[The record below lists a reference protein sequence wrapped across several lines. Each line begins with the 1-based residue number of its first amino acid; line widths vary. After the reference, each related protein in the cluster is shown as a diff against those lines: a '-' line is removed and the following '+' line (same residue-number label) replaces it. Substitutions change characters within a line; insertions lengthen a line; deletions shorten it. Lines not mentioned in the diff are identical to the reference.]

1 MKIKNYLTIMTV
13 LVVLLMTSGCN
24 MFKSL
29 DKPTDAEDAK
39 YKEQKAIENKD
50 YDALIASLL
59 NRLST
64 LTGEERLEAIQTLG
78 DANLAKAGVN
88 IVDIAIDFSETDTTT
103 SSSVSD
109 NQKLV
114 QTLNNLDFNALEE
127 ADKYYDELD
136 GNGGIATSIKRGSSG
151 NTYKK
156 DYYLSAAITK
166 ALLAARYIAIVMYEF
181 EPADRMLIDI
191 TDDGTAVAYKVNN
204 DGTLSEKAVRTDSAI
219 KDAWVAINPAKNK
232 TYGNLIVNN
241 LYKATNYLT
250 KALDLTDDDESSDIK
265 NTVDD
270 FYKDIAVYGDKTSAS
285 ELGEDFIDL
294 IDTYRP

>member
-1 MKIKNYLTIMTV
+1 
-13 LVVLLMTSGCN
+13 

-39 YKEQKAIENKD
+39 YKEQQALKKGD
-50 YDALIASLL
+50 YAAVISSLVS
-59 NRLST
+59 RLDT
-64 LTGEERLEAIQTLG
+64 LTGEEREEAVQTLADTYLG
-78 DANLAKAGVN
+78 QAGVN
-88 IVDIAIDFSETDTTT
+88 VVNIAIDFSETDTTT
-103 SSSVSD
+103 SASVTD

-114 QTLNNLDFNALEE
+114 QTLNNIDFNALEE
-127 ADKYYDELD
+127 ADKYYDMLADDEEELL
-136 GNGGIATSIKRGSSG
+136 SIKGASGSSS
-151 NTYKK
+151 TKSK
-156 DYYLSAAITK
+156 DFYLSAAITK

-181 EPADRMLIDI
+181 EPSDRILIDI
-191 TDDGTAVAYKVNN
+191 TDDGTAIAYKVNS

-219 KDAWVAINPAKNK
+219 KDAWVAVNPAKNK
-232 TYGNLIVNN
+232 TYGKLIVSN
-241 LYKATNYLT
+241 LNKASIYLT
-250 KALDLTDDDESSDIK
+250 KALDLAADDESSDIK